1 MLYDGSLKHVSISPL
16 VASYYIEAT
25 ERGSATAR
33 NRLGCVPTTVQRGQM
48 TVSYR
53 QCYRLSR
60 PLAAT
65 AMPGD
70 RVARPATSTARR
82 GRRTTVA
89 TASAGTI
96 TPMRPRRTRD
106 RTQRTADQSG
116 RTGGRTPIATPPVDA
131 VQAGAPL
138 RHRYGNHAFRP
149 VQRDQRLVLHGQA
162 ACTREPGTA
171 PARPA
176 NRPTRP
182 PIVHLRPR
190 HVNSAHRGSCPSV
203 QRVAPYEPAIVRA
216 VKAKRLQRT
225 AYCTARQASCT
236 QERTTVL

>member
-1 MLYDGSLKHVSISPL
+1 VERWNGGTPSAASTNARTAEAAVCRAAHLIVRHEYLLVAARHAGVMLYDSSLKRMSISTL
-16 VASYYIEAT
+16 VASYYIQAT

-70 RVARPATSTARR
+70 RVARPATSTARP

-106 RTQRTADQSG
+106 RTQRTADQPG
-116 RTGGRTPIATPPVDA
+116 RTGDRAHTATPPVDA
-131 VQAGAPL
+131 VQASAPL
-138 RHRYGNHAFRP
+138 RHRSGSRAFRP
-149 VQRDQRLVLHGQA
+149 VQLGQRLVLHGQG
-162 ACTREPGTA
+162 ACT
-171 PARPA
+171 
-176 NRPTRP
+176 
-182 PIVHLRPR
+182 
-190 HVNSAHRGSCPSV
+190 
-203 QRVAPYEPAIVRA
+203 
-216 VKAKRLQRT
+216 
-225 AYCTARQASCT
+225 
-236 QERTTVL
+236 

>member
-1 MLYDGSLKHVSISPL
+1 VRGSLGSSP
-16 VASYYIEAT
+16 
-25 ERGSATAR
+25 AR
-33 NRLGCVPTTVQRGQM
+33 QLGIGLGCVPTIEQRGQM

-53 QCYRLSR
+53 QCYRLLR

-65 AMPGD
+65 GVPRD
-70 RVARPATSTARR
+70 RAPRPATSTARP
-82 GRRTTVA
+82 GRRTIVA
-89 TASAGTI
+89 KASAGTI
-96 TPMRPRRTRD
+96 TRMRRRRIRD

-116 RTGGRTPIATPPVDA
+116 RTGDRSPIATRPVDA

-138 RHRYGNHAFRP
+138 RYRCGNYAFRS
-149 VQRDQRLVLHGQA
+149 VQLGQRLVLHGQA

-171 PARPA
+171 PVRPA
-176 NRPTRP
+176 NRPNRP
-182 PIVHLRPR
+182 PIVHRRPR
-190 HVNSAHRGSCPSV
+190 HVNSAHRVSCPSV
-203 QRVAPYEPAIVRA
+203 QDVAPHDPAIVRA